1 MSVRQVG
8 FVVEKK
14 HQIWHPIEAHNYYA
28 ERKIACP
35 YCTMGSKPVP
45 KCLIEGRVRF

>member
-1 MSVRQVG
+1 MKQLAFEV
-8 FVVEKK
+8 KK
-14 HQIWHPIEAHNYYA
+14 EYKKLHPIEAHNYYA

-45 KCLIEGRVRF
+45 KVLIEGRVRF